1 MENIFEILF
10 LSHLL
15 TGGYIN
21 DITYLLNPKENKSL
35 ESKSY
40 QRKTSNLFV
49 LTLLLCPT
57 YGIHNL
63 YYTMLHRG
71 HPNTNSNTD
80 HGGCTRYNII

>member
-40 QRKTSNLFV
+40 QRKTYELFQ
-49 LTLLLCPT
+49 PF
-57 YGIHNL
+57 
-63 YYTMLHRG
+63 RF
-71 HPNTNSNTD
+71 NT
-80 HGGCTRYNII
+80 IIIPHL